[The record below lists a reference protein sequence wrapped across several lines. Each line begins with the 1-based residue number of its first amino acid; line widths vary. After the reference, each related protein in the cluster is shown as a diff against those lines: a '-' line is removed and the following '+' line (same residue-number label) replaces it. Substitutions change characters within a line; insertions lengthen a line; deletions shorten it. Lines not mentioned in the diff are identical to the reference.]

1 MDVSQHPH
9 EDWKQWVFC
18 ESFVRVATI
27 YFTLN
32 AVLSMEIGLP
42 CNSPLD
48 WNTEGM
54 LLPASKASWSAQN
67 IDDWKKRTSTWLPY
81 KQLKWRDLLDPTPFG
96 DSPVDEW
103 RESSDELGLLVTMAM
118 TIRAQLLR
126 EAMQAGS
133 IPSRESS
140 ASCPV

>member
-1 MDVSQHPH
+1 MDVSQHPLD
-9 EDWKQWVFC
+9 DWKQWVLC

-32 AVLSMEIGLP
+32 VVISMEIGLP

-48 WNTEGM
+48 WDTEGM

-67 IDDWKKRTSTWLPY
+67 IDDWRKRTSTLLPY
-81 KQLKWRDLLDPTPFG
+81 KQLKWKDLAAPTSVG
-96 DSPVDEW
+96 DCPVEDW

-118 TIRAQLLR
+118 TLRAQLLQD
-126 EAMQAGS
+126 AIQAGS
-133 IPSRESS
+133 ISSRESS
-140 ASCPV
+140 ASCPR